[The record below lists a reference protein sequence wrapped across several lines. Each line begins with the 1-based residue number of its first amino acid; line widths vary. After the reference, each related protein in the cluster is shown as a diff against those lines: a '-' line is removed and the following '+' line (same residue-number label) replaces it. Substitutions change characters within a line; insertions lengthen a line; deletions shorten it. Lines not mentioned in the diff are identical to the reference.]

1 MKHFL
6 AWSFGLVAL
15 LLVTS
20 GVGQASPE
28 AALTF
33 EQAWVRAMPP
43 GMKMTA
49 GFGQLHNAGDE
60 AVVVVAVSSP
70 QFAEVSLHR
79 SELVDGVARMRE
91 VPEIELGPGETLDLE
106 PGGYHL
112 MLMMP
117 TGAWT
122 PDGPVRLSIA
132 TREGATFEF
141 EAPVERR

>member
-6 AWSFGLVAL
+6 AWSFGLVAVL
-15 LLVTS
+15 LATS
-20 GVGQASPE
+20 GDGRASPD

-49 GFGQLHNAGDE
+49 GFGRLRNAGDE
-60 AVVVVAVSSP
+60 PVVVVAVSSP

-79 SELVDGVARMRE
+79 SEIVDGVARMRE
-91 VPEIELGPGETLDLE
+91 VPEIELGPGETLYLE

-117 TGAWT
+117 TVAWS

-132 TREGATFEF
+132 TREGAIFEF

>member
-6 AWSFGLVAL
+6 AWSFGLVAVL
-15 LLVTS
+15 LATS
-20 GVGQASPE
+20 GDGRASPD

-49 GFGQLHNAGDE
+49 GFGRLHNAGDE
-60 AVVVVAVSSP
+60 PVVVVAVSSP

-79 SELVDGVARMRE
+79 SEIVDGVARMRE
-91 VPEIELGPGETLDLE
+91 VPEIELGPGDTLDLE

-112 MLMMP
+112 MLMGPLTNMAAGIIV
-117 TGAWT
+117 TLHLTAA
-122 PDGPVRLSIA
+122 DGRVFSYDAR
-132 TREGATFEF
+132 
-141 EAPVERR
+141 VEKR

>member
-6 AWSFGLVAL
+6 ALSLGLVVAL
-15 LLVTS
+15 LAMS
-20 GVGQASPE
+20 GAGRASPG
-28 AALTF
+28 AALAF

-49 GFGQLHNAGDE
+49 GFGLLRNAGE
-60 AVVVVAVSSP
+60 ETLVVVAVTSP
-70 QFAEVSLHR
+70 QFADVSLHR

-91 VPEIELGPGETLDLE
+91 VPGIELAPGETLQLE

-117 TGAWT
+117 TEAWS
-122 PDGPVRLSIA
+122 PDGPVRLLIA
-132 TREGATFEF
+132 TRDGATFEF